1 MLQINKNSSF
11 SASFLD
17 GSLMETK
24 NTHLATQKQWQNR
37 PSKQRTV
44 GYHLTL
50 IMFFSTD
57 MDHFWLL
64 KTQK

>member
-1 MLQINKNSSF
+1 MDRNATYQKNSSF
-11 SASFLD
+11 SASFLV

-24 NTHLATQKQWQNR
+24 NTHLATQKQWHNR

-50 IMFFSTD
+50 IMFFQQIWIISG
-57 MDHFWLL
+57 F
-64 KTQK
+64 